1 MNYIEEEQENI
12 EDFIEKEETQEETVE
27 EVVEE
32 NIEPEKTKLE
42 IEQEKVSDLYRKL
55 EELQEKLA
63 NEELSPIKRFL
74 LQNKFSII
82 ETRIEKQLARL
93 DIEKIKL
100 VYEEHKDEM
109 YEKYNEQLK
118 IKQEELDNIFDEIE
132 EEERIVEQKATA
144 IKNRELDYKTINNA
158 GKLKNTRSTYQFNSN
173 NNIQDEI
180 KEQQNKLELLKAKKD
195 TKIQEILDFKNQ
207 FVEYE
212 KSVDRDMSTDIA
224 EYKTSIWKDIRN
236 LFKRI
241 SNNFKEWRK
250 NSKEERVAV
259 QNAKQQAKMNIRNAQ
274 QANLQE
280 ENKEKMNEFRE
291 ILDSKISLTDQNR
304 FAQEMQN
311 NNQAPIIQNDKEDKS
326 PEQ

>member
-12 EDFIEKEETQEETVE
+12 EDVIETEETQEETVE

-118 IKQEELDNIFDEIE
+118 IKQEELDSIFDEIE

-250 NSKEERVAV
+250 NSKEERIAV

>member
-12 EDFIEKEETQEETVE
+12 EDVIETEETQEETVE

>member
-12 EDFIEKEETQEETVE
+12 EDVIETEETQEETVE

-100 VYEEHKDEM
+100 VYEQHKDEM

-118 IKQEELDNIFDEIE
+118 IKQEELDSIFDEIE